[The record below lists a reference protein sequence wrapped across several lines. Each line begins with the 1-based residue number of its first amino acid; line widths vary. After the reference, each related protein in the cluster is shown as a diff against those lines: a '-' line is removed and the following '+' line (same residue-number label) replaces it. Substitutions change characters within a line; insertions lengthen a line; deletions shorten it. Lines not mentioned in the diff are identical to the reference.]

1 MSTRTQAILWL
12 LASLALFAWAFI
24 DFSLF
29 KPILAGLAL
38 TYGVLLIVKDRIVQT
53 RVSLS
58 PDELELFGEQ
68 LSEATPLIVEELSK
82 GRHVSVI
89 ARAVKKQHDVPED
102 VTLRY
107 IIALGRYQQ
116 GQEGRDRLNRGADSD
131 ER

>member
-12 LASLALFAWAFI
+12 LASTALFAWTII

-29 KPILAGLAL
+29 KPILGALAAI
-38 TYGVLLIVKDRIVQT
+38 YGILLIVKDRIVQT
-53 RVSLS
+53 RVSLT
-58 PDELELFGEQ
+58 PEELERYGER
-68 LSEATPLIVEELSK
+68 LSESTPLIVEELGK

-89 ARAVKKQHDVPED
+89 AKAVKKEHDVPED

-116 GQEGRDRLNRGADSD
+116 GQEGRDRLSKGSD